1 MMTHLLERFP
11 VGVFDIT
18 LFEATARL
26 GGKIL
31 TQRFDTI
38 PAIYEAGVAELYDYS
53 NIGLDP
59 LKTLVQELGL
69 KAIPMHGYA
78 VVLGDEK
85 AALCVALCGIQPARN
100 CFLVRSFQTKQEAK
114 WTVPPK
120 LWRTSRLDTAPES
133 VMSPMRALAA
143 L

>member
-1 MMTHLLERFP
+1 LAANVPGFPRVGGSEPTHLLERFP
-11 VGVFDIT
+11 VGLFDVT

-31 TQRFDTI
+31 THRFDTI

-53 NIGLDP
+53 HIGLDP

-78 VVLGDEK
+78 VVLGEET
-85 AALCVALCGIQPARN
+85 LPMVAVTTAELSQSTTPSKR
-100 CFLVRSFQTKQEAK
+100 
-114 WTVPPK
+114 WP
-120 LWRTSRLDTAPES
+120 TSWPTP
-133 VMSPMRALAA
+133 
-143 L
+143 